1 MNNEALERLRGC
13 TLLRDLSDGDLQA
26 LLAHSRLRAVMP
38 GQVLFKQGDPG
49 ATLLIVLDGRLQVT
63 LTDANGQTNEIAA
76 ISTGQMVGEMA
87 ALDPAPRA
95 ATVTAAVPTRLAELS
110 VDGLKALRTAAPAVA
125 ATVTAGVIADVTQ
138 RLRAINERIEA
149 ELDPSGAHAKE
160 LAKLGAPPP
169 PSKPAGASNPGAS
182 QGNKLGNWLSRLFR

>member
-1 MNNEALERLRGC
+1 MNNEALERLRQC
-13 TLLRDLSDGDLQA
+13 TLLRDLGDGDLQA
-26 LLAHSRLRAVMP
+26 LLAHCRLRAVMP

-49 ATLLIVLDGRLQVT
+49 ETLLIVLDGRLQVT
-63 LTDANGQTNEIAA
+63 LTDAHGQTNEIAA
-76 ISTGQMVGEMA
+76 ITTGQMVGEMA

-110 VDGLKALRTAAPAVA
+110 VHGLRALRTAAPAVA

-149 ELDPSGAHAKE
+149 ELDPAAAKAKE
-160 LAKLGAPPP
+160 AAKLAGAPATASASGSG
-169 PSKPAGASNPGAS
+169 SKPSG
-182 QGNKLGNWLSRLFR
+182 KLGGWFAKWLGRS